1 MRKEIKELVG
11 RLPEP
16 LGECL
21 MTNPSTLQMTCG
33 RSIMQVIA
41 INGEEEVGTS
51 RLLSQLS

>member
-1 MRKEIKELVG
+1 MKKEIKERAG

-33 RSIMQVIA
+33 GSIMQVVA
-41 INGEEEVGTS
+41 INDEEEVGTS